1 MKKKFIL
8 SFVLALLLPMS
19 LASCFGKGHL
29 PVSDS
34 HIVDD
39 RMEQLKTA
47 LNNGDKEQLKGMFS
61 KQALSEAERFDENL
75 EALFG
80 LVDGE
85 IISWDRSSGSI
96 TDESFDHGH
105 KTKQVL
111 SFYKMNTADQEY
123 AVFILVHA
131 VDTDTPD
138 NVGLYSL
145 RVVRAEDKGKLMGYW
160 QHMNIPGIY
169 YPEEYRATDKKPE

>member
-47 LNNGDKEQLKGMFS
+47 LNNRDKEQLKGMFS

-80 LVDGE
+80 LVDEE
-85 IISWDRSSGSI
+85 IVSWEKPTGPTTFENI
-96 TDESFDHGH
+96 NHGH
-105 KTKQVL
+105 KTKKIQAL
-111 SFYKMNTADQEY
+111 YKINTSDQEY
-123 AVFILVHA
+123 AVFILENA
-131 VDTDTPD
+131 VDTDNPD
-138 NVGLYSL
+138 NVGLYAL

-169 YPEEYRATDKKPE
+169 YPEEYRSTDKNPE